1 MERRS
6 LLKGAAG
13 SALAVSTAGLSGMA
27 RAQQGKK
34 ILVIASGQ
42 DIPNF
47 DPHVAT
53 GYSASMLLRN
63 TYDGLV
69 RVEGNPPKVMP
80 HLAASWTVSPNGL
93 EYVFKLDTA
102 ARFQDGTPV
111 TANAVAYSFRRT
123 LRLAKGNA
131 WMIAGVVDPNGIEA
145 TDVQTVKFKL
155 LKPFAPF
162 LSVLPWQFIVN
173 PVLVETNKGADDGQ
187 EYLRKNLAGSGRF
200 KIKRAEQGNLYE
212 FERVAQP
219 WKPGGNLDGAI
230 WKIVRETSSQ
240 RLMLARGEAHIAVDL
255 TSEDMDALKDR
266 PGVVRIL
273 EPEFRTFS
281 IKMNTQNGPL
291 ADVNLRKAVSH
302 AFNYKGMMDAAG
314 YAELMV
320 GPLPPG
326 LMSDPK
332 LKVPRTDLEAA
343 KAFMAKSKIRQRWR
357 QADHGACDRPGA
369 AAAMGAGAAGQP
381 QEDWNRARHQAHGLA
396 GHGGLHQDAGH
407 HGRFLPG
414 VPDRQLR
421 RPGQRGLRGLPT
433 ARATATGR
441 TRCTRTRRSMHSS
454 SRAVARLIRRSA
466 PRSTTSSRRPVV
478 DDAPDIFG
486 VLEKRR
492 IAMRDT
498 VQGFS
503 FTPVASNAIDLQKLS
518 LK

>member
-13 SALAVSTAGLSGMA
+13 SALAVSAAGLSGMA
-27 RAQQGKK
+27 IAQQGKK

-69 RVEGNPPKVMP
+69 RVEGAPPKVVP
-80 HLAASWTVSPNGL
+80 HLAASWTVSPDGL
-93 EYVFKLDTA
+93 EYLFKLDQS

-145 TDVQTVKFKL
+145 VDVQTVRFKL

-162 LSVLPWQFIVN
+162 LAVLPWQFVVN
-173 PVLVETNKGADDGQ
+173 PVLLETNKGSDDGQ
-187 EYLRKNLAGSGRF
+187 EFLRKNLAGSGRF
-200 KIKRAEQGNLYE
+200 KIKRAEPGNLYE
-212 FERVAQP
+212 FERIASP

-266 PGVVRIL
+266 PGVVRVL

-281 IKMNTQNGPL
+281 IKMNTAHGPL

-343 KAFMAKSKIRQRWR
+343 KAYLAKSKYPNGGVKLTMVHVTGLEQQRQWSLVLLDSLKKLGIELDIKPMVWPDMVASTKTP
-357 QADHGACDRPGA
+357 QTNADFFPVYQTGNYADPDNVAYA
-369 AAAMGAGAAGQP
+369 AY
-381 QEDWNRARHQAHGLA
+381 
-396 GHGGLHQDAGH
+396 
-407 HGRFLPG
+407 
-414 VPDRQLR
+414 
-421 RPGQRGLRGLPT
+421 
-433 ARATATGR
+433 
-441 TRCTRTRRSMHSS
+441 HSS
-454 SRAVARLIRRSA
+454 RNGNWQNPVYKNPKVDALIEKGRGEVDPKKRAAIYNEFQR
-466 PRSTTSSRRPVV
+466 TVV

-486 VLEKRR
+486 VLEKRKLAVR
-492 IAMRDT
+492 SE
-498 VQGFS
+498 VLNLV
-503 FTPVASNAIDLQKLS
+503 FTPVASNAVELLNLS
-518 LK
+518 LR

>member
-13 SALAVSTAGLSGMA
+13 SALAVSAAGLSGLA
-27 RAQQGKK
+27 EAQQGKK

-53 GYSASMLLRN
+53 GYSAAFLLRN

-69 RVEGNPPKVMP
+69 RVEGAPPKVVP
-80 HLAASWTVSPNGL
+80 HLAASWTVSPDGL
-93 EYVFKLDTA
+93 EYVFKLDQS

-145 TDVQTVKFKL
+145 LDVQTVRFKL

-162 LSVLPWQFIVN
+162 LAVLPWQFVVN
-173 PVLVETNKGADDGQ
+173 PVLLETTKGSDDGQ

-200 KIKRAEQGNLYE
+200 KLKRNEPGNLYE
-212 FERVAQP
+212 LERVASP

-230 WKIVRETSSQ
+230 WKIVRETATQ
-240 RLMLARGEAHIAVDL
+240 RLMLARGEAHFAVDL

-266 PGVVRIL
+266 AGVLRVL

-281 IKMNTQNGPL
+281 IKMNTAYGPL

-302 AFNYKGMMDAAG
+302 AFNYKGMLDAAG
-314 YAELMV
+314 YADLMV

-332 LKVPRTDLEAA
+332 LKVPRTDLDAA
-343 KAFMAKSKIRQRWR
+343 KAYMAKSKYPNGGIKLNMVYVTGLEQQRQWSLVLLDSLKKLGIELDIKPMVWPDMVASTKTP
-357 QADHGACDRPGA
+357 QTNADFFPVYQTGNYADPDNVAFA
-369 AAAMGAGAAGQP
+369 AY
-381 QEDWNRARHQAHGLA
+381 
-396 GHGGLHQDAGH
+396 
-407 HGRFLPG
+407 
-414 VPDRQLR
+414 
-421 RPGQRGLRGLPT
+421 
-433 ARATATGR
+433 
-441 TRCTRTRRSMHSS
+441 HSS
-454 SRAVARLIRRSA
+454 RNGNWQNPVYKNPKVDALIEQGRGEVDPKKRAAIYNEFQR
-466 PRSTTSSRRPVV
+466 TVV
-478 DDAPDIFG
+478 DDAPDLFG

-492 IAMRDT
+492 IGMRDS
-498 VQGFS
+498 VQGFV
-503 FTPVASNAIDLQKLS
+503 FTPVASNAIELLKLS